1 MSNPNFLILDEPTND
16 FDIFTMNILEQF
28 LYSYKG
34 CLLIVS
40 HDRYFM
46 DKVADTLFIL
56 EEDGTISGFV
66 GKCSEYIEY
75 RKQKKQEELKAIK
88 EEKAATYKKEADSAK
103 EENTSKK
110 KKRSFKEQK
119 EFEELEV
126 QILELEEEKSS
137 LEEKLSG
144 GNSGTDF
151 SDIAEI
157 TKQYQDISDSL
168 EKKYA
173 RWEEL
178 ASIE

>member
-1 MSNPNFLILDEPTND
+1 M
-16 FDIFTMNILEQF
+16 
-28 LYSYKG
+28 
-34 CLLIVS
+34 
-40 HDRYFM
+40 
-46 DKVADTLFIL
+46 
-56 EEDGTISGFV
+56 
-66 GKCSEYIEY
+66 
-75 RKQKKQEELKAIK
+75 EELKTAK
-88 EEKAATYKKEADSAK
+88 AEKAAIYKEEVNSAK
-103 EENTSKK
+103 TQNAEKK

-119 EFEELEV
+119 EFEELEM